1 MKQIAL
7 IEDDLRL
14 SKRMAF
20 FLNKQDDLECV
31 VSAGSLGEF
40 FESLDE
46 KLKLD
51 LLLLD
56 IELSESINTIGHIR
70 KIKSLLPQIKVLV
83 ITGHNHPDY
92 LLQALQEGADSFYL
106 KGSGL
111 PKLLEA
117 IEATHAGGTYLDPEA
132 AVHIIPYLRK
142 KKQLPDTGIPASDK
156 FETALSDEGL
166 QPDLQLTQREK
177 QVAQGLIAGQ
187 SYKEIAQH
195 INLSVNTV
203 RHYVKVLYKKFEVA
217 NKVQLSN
224 KLKPYM

>member
-7 IEDDLRL
+7 IEDDQRL

-40 FESLDE
+40 FERLNE

-56 IELSESINTIGHIR
+56 IELSGSINTIGHLQ
-70 KIKSLLPQIKVLV
+70 KIKNLLPNIKILV

-92 LLQALQEGADSFYL
+92 LLRALQEGADSFYL

-117 IEATHAGGTYLDPEA
+117 IDTTYAGGTYLDPEA
-132 AVHIIPYLRK
+132 AVHILPYIRK
-142 KKQLPDTGIPASDK
+142 QKSRPKTGIPSFDECEAAAS
-156 FETALSDEGL
+156 EGL
-166 QPDLQLTQREK
+166 GEQAIPLNKREQ
-177 QVAQGLIAGQ
+177 QVAKGLIEGQ
-187 SYKEIAQH
+187 SYQEIAQH